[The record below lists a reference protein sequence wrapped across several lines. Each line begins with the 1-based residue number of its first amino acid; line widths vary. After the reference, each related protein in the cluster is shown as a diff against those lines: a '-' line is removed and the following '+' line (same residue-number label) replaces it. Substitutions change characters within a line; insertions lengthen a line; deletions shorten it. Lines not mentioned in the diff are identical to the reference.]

1 MSGGP
6 SRCLRLVMPLRLG
19 LELFDKASTD
29 KFLHSGVLS
38 TPLEQLSKKDRIS
51 RVLWLRENSKEGPL
65 CDFLDTH
72 AVWSTFE
79 LSCDFTQSMHRIQL
93 NSLGRRG
100 RSREEWIEA
109 GRRFLEQ
116 VRNVLQQEK
125 IRQMQADELP
135 SARLPWRVQDDMS
148 MPVVFWIRT
157 HNSG

>member
-38 TPLEQLSKKDRIS
+38 TPLEQLSKNDRIS

-93 NSLGRRG
+93 NFLGRRG
-100 RSREEWIEA
+100 RPHEEWHEA
-109 GRRFLEQ
+109 GKRFPDQ
-116 VRNVLQQEK
+116 VRNILRLEK
-125 IRQMQADELP
+125 KRKMQADELP
-135 SARLPWRVQDDMS
+135 SGRLPWRVKDDMT
-148 MPVVFWIRT
+148 MLVVLWIRT
-157 HNSG
+157 RH